1 VESSFCN
8 PVVPHLTA
16 APTHV
21 ILGLLTGK
29 TGFGGNVANNE
40 DVFIDQPASSDL
52 ENDVEEIKPEDT
64 EKVVGGGSY
73 GQDYSGV

>member
-1 VESSFCN
+1 
-8 PVVPHLTA
+8 LTV